1 MSRPRVRHKLR
12 QADRG
17 HSVLELL
24 VSLSLLAVM
33 LLVGF
38 TLFSGTFKAWLAGR
52 KLADEQQNARVV
64 LEWMTRRLRLAGLGT
79 AAGTSEY
86 FSEAA
91 AAALTFLADVDGD
104 GAAEVHR
111 FCIDVTPGVVR
122 EQIAAG
128 VTGTCAAGG
137 QLTSRGIRPLK
148 VVQLRFDYLDG
159 LQAPLTPLPLT
170 AGQRSSVAWVRIAV
184 SLDSNQSGVYETAS
198 DLTFVADVAVRND

>member
-1 MSRPRVRHKLR
+1 
-12 QADRG
+12 
-17 HSVLELL
+17 
-24 VSLSLLAVM
+24 
-33 LLVGF
+33 
-38 TLFSGTFKAWLAGR
+38 
-52 KLADEQQNARVV
+52 
-64 LEWMTRRLRLAGLGT
+64 MTRRLRLAGLGT

-91 AAALTFLADVDGD
+91 AAAVTFLADVDGD
-104 GAAEVHR
+104 GTAELHR
-111 FCIDVTPGVVR
+111 FCIDATPGVVR

-170 AGQRSSVAWVRIAV
+170 AGQRSAVAWVRIAV